1 MSEATKKR
9 LSTTLDRL
17 PMGDGYPD
25 ASNLKVTNILPK
37 GVKSK
42 ELYKDVVKIAWP
54 SFVELMLTQLVSMAD
69 QMMVGSI
76 GGAENTMAGIQA
88 LSAVGLTMQPKFLL
102 MTAFMAMG
110 TGITALVARYK
121 GLGDKKA
128 ANLVVRQ
135 GLLFTF
141 CAAIILSILG
151 YIFARP
157 MVIFMGSTEE
167 QVTLW
172 STQYLQIQMLGFL
185 PLALTS
191 TITAS
196 LRGVGDS
203 RSSMIYNLIANL
215 VNVVFNWLL
224 IYGNLGFP
232 EMGVAGASLAT
243 VIGQFVAFVLAAR
256 IILKGNTFLKL
267 RLRDGFKPDRKML
280 GNILQIGIPAAIEQL
295 VMRAGMII
303 FTKTVTS
310 LGTVAYATH
319 NVCMNIQSISFMTG
333 QAFAV
338 SATSLLGQSLG
349 RKRYDMAQAYVS
361 RTQRV
366 GLAVSIVIGVL
377 FAIFGRNIV
386 GLYNQDANIV
396 SIGGNIMLFVAA
408 MQPIQSVQFI
418 LSGGLRG
425 AGDTKTTAKITFITI
440 LIVRPIVA
448 ISLVKFTPLGLYG
461 AWIALA
467 CDQCLRSILITMRYR
482 TGKWKTIKLKNES
495 VTKTA

>member
-1 MSEATKKR
+1 
-9 LSTTLDRL
+9 
-17 PMGDGYPD
+17 MGESD
-25 ASNLKVTNILPK
+25 AELSNLKVTNNLPQ
-37 GVKSK
+37 GVTSLD
-42 ELYKDVVKIAWP
+42 LYKDVVKIAWP

-76 GGAENTMAGIQA
+76 GGKENTMLGIQA
-88 LSAVGLTMQPKFLL
+88 LSSVGLTMQPKFLL

-110 TGITALVARYK
+110 TGVTALVARYK
-121 GLGDKKA
+121 GLGDKKS

-141 CAAIILSILG
+141 IAAIILSILG

-157 MVIFMGSTEE
+157 MVLFMGSTEE

-172 STQYLQIQMLGFL
+172 ASQYLQIQMLGFL

-191 TITAS
+191 TITAA

-203 RSSMIYNLIANL
+203 RSSMVYNLIANL

-243 VIGQFVAFVLAAR
+243 VIGQFVAFVLATR

-267 RLRDGFKPDRKML
+267 QLRDGFKPDRKML
-280 GNILQIGIPAAIEQL
+280 GNIVQIGIPAAIEQL

-349 RKRYDMAQAYVS
+349 RKRYDMAQAYCS

-366 GLAVSIVIGVL
+366 GMAVSIIIGIV
-377 FAIFGRNIV
+377 FAFFGKNIV
-386 GLYNQDANIV
+386 SLYNQDSTIIT
-396 SIGGNIMLFVAA
+396 IGGNIMFFVAA
-408 MQPIQSVQFI
+408 MQPVQSIQFI
-418 LSGGLRG
+418 LAGGLRG
-425 AGDTKTTAKITFITI
+425 AGDTKTTAIITFITI
-440 LIVRPIVA
+440 LIVRPVVA
-448 ISLVKFTPLGLYG
+448 IALVKLTPLGLYG
-461 AWIALA
+461 AWVALS
-467 CDQCLRSILITMRYR
+467 CDQCLRSLLVWLRYR
-482 TGKWKTIKLKNES
+482 TGKWKTIKLKNEF
-495 VTKTA
+495 VTKTAD